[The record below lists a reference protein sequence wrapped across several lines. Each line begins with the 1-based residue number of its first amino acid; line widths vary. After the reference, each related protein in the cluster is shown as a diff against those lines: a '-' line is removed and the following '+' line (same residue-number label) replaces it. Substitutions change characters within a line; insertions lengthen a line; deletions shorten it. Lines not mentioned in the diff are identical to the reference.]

1 MSEAIET
8 VFQAAMAL
16 PPDERI
22 ELVEALIAE
31 CDHELERP
39 FADAW
44 LAEIKRRSDEIDAG
58 AVQLT
63 PWPEVKAR
71 VRKRLEERMGG

>member
-8 VFQAAMAL
+8 IFQAAMAL
-16 PPDERI
+16 PPYERV

-31 CDHELERP
+31 CDQELQRP

-44 LAEIKRRSDEIDAG
+44 LAEVSGVPRKSILEPSRSRRG
-58 AVQLT
+58 
-63 PWPEVKAR
+63 R
-71 VRKRLEERMGG
+71 R

>member
-8 VFQAAMAL
+8 IFQAAMAL

-31 CDHELERP
+31 CDQELQRP

-44 LAEIKRRSDEIDAG
+44 ISEVKRRSAEIDAG
-58 AVQLT
+58 TVEMT